1 LAALQSEHEIA
12 TDSLRAELE
21 ESQQQA
27 RELEQQYS
35 DMENDVAQACFLSAV
50 FPCFLTRRIS

>member
-50 FPCFLTRRIS
+50 FPFVF